1 MAGVLH
7 VDGFTFEDVGE
18 GLWGDGNRAM
28 HELGNIIALHG
39 ETMGIGTGHRQFE
52 RTGGITILVNM
63 GDERTGEGTIVT
75 TTAEDD
81 PSAIAGP

>member
-1 MAGVLH
+1 MSGVLH
-7 VDGFTFEDVGE
+7 VDRFTFEDVSE
-18 GLWGDGNRAM
+18 GLWSDGDWTT
-28 HELGNIIALHG
+28 HELGDVIALHG
-39 ETMGIGTGHRQFE
+39 ETMGIGTGHRQLE

-63 GDERTGEGTIVT
+63 GDERTGEGSIVT